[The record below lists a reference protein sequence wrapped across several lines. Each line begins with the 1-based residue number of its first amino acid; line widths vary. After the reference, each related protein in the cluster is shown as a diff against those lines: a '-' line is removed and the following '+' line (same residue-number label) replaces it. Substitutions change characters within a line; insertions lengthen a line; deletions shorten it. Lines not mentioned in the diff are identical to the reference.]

1 VKNKQT
7 PEIRLPG
14 FLENWKLIRLSEL
27 MEFSNGINAPKE
39 NYGKGRKMISVMDI
53 LADEPIIYENIRNSV
68 EVDDITKNKNKVE
81 KGDLVFVRSSEIP
94 NEVGWTKA
102 YQQESY
108 ALYSGFSIRGKKK
121 SEFDEKFIELSL
133 NYSNRKQ
140 IESKAGGSTRF
151 NVSQSI
157 LNSIEILEASIEEQ
171 KEVGYFF
178 RNIEETIALHQQEL
192 DILKQTKQGFLQKMF
207 PKEGEKVPEV
217 RFPGFSSDW
226 EKRKLDKILK
236 ERKVKQ
242 KISKEVPLLAF
253 AAGQGVIDRSERKT
267 NNRDFL
273 TKDSTKKT
281 YLLTKYDDIVYNP
294 SNLKYG
300 AIDRNKHGQGVI
312 SPIYVTFETDE
323 IPSFVELIVK
333 SENFKQRALQYE
345 EGTVTKRQSVKPEN
359 LLCLNVILPSSK
371 DEQMKIGNFFE
382 KFNDTIALH
391 QRELDA
397 LKEMKKAFL
406 QKMFV

>member
-1 VKNKQT
+1 MKNKQT